1 MPVPRAGHDIGMTSR
16 PKSLLPVAALVLAL
30 GAPAAASAASAPG
43 IAAAGASRVGQ
54 STARLNAKVNPRDV
68 QTTYSFQYGPT
79 KAYGATTPAAS
90 AGKGTKTI
98 SVHAD
103 VAGLAPATTY
113 HYRLVAVSG
122 AGTTRGAD
130 RTFKTDKQPLGLTL
144 AATPNPVPFGSAT
157 TVGGTLSG
165 TDNKGRTIVLQQNA
179 FPFTAGF
186 ADVGN
191 PQITPEGGTF
201 AFPILSLTST
211 TQFKVRVSGKPVAS
225 PIVTALVSVT
235 VGTNVS
241 KTRVKRGRKVNF
253 NGTITPIRDGAN
265 VAVQKLRDGRWITI
279 GGTVAKHFQDT
290 RSRYSVSVTVPRGGS
305 YRVFVGTNSGDISNN
320 VGRTVKIT
328 SYR

>member
-1 MPVPRAGHDIGMTSR
+1 MTSR
-16 PKSLLPVAALVLAL
+16 SRFRSLVPAAALVCAL
-30 GAPAAASAASAPG
+30 GAPTAASAADAPG
-43 IAAAGASRVGQ
+43 VAAANASRVEQ
-54 STARLNAKVNPRDV
+54 TTARLNAKVNPRDV
-68 QTTYSFQYGPT
+68 STSFSFEYGPT
-79 KAYGATTPAAS
+79 KAYGAATPPV
-90 AGKGTKTI
+90 GIGGGTRTKD
-98 SVHAD
+98 VRAD

-113 HYRLVAVSG
+113 HFRVVAKSG
-122 AGTTRGAD
+122 AGTSRGAD

-165 TDNKGRTIVLQQNA
+165 TDNSGRTIVLQQNA

-191 PQITPEGGTF
+191 PQVTQAGGAF

-235 VGTNVS
+235 VGTKVS
-241 KTRVKRGRKVNF
+241 RTRVKRGRKVNF
-253 NGTITPIRDGAN
+253 SGTITPIRDGAN

-290 RSRYSVSVTVPRGGS
+290 RSRYSVSVTVRRGGD
-305 YRVFVGTNSGDISNN
+305 YRVFVGTNSGDVSNN
-320 VGRTVKIT
+320 VGRTVKIR
-328 SYR
+328 SFS